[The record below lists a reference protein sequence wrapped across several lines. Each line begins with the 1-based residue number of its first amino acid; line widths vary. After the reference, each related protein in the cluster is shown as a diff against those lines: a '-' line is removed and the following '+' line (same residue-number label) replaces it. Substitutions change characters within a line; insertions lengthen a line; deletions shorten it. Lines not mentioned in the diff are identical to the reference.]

1 MGSNAQTR
9 ENGKRERSVA
19 DVTGG
24 IPHAVPGTLYLVATP
39 IGNYDDITFRAV
51 AILKSADLLIYEERR
66 EGERLMRHFG
76 IEKPVETLNEHNE
89 AAGSHNIL
97 QHLEAGKNVAVVSDC
112 GTPVFSDPGQ
122 MLVQKAIARGI
133 RVIPIPGASSLMPA
147 LTVSGFSIDQFLFYG
162 WLSPKKER
170 RQAELRVLSQERR
183 TIVLMDTPYR
193 LVPLLRDLAG
203 AFGTT
208 RRVCIALNLTMPDER
223 MMYGTA
229 PELHA
234 RCAAAETK
242 GEFVI
247 VIEGKMRDRRAP

>member
-1 MGSNAQTR
+1 MT
-9 ENGKRERSVA
+9 
-19 DVTGG
+19 
-24 IPHAVPGTLYLVATP
+24 GTLYLVATP
-39 IGNYDDITFRAV
+39 IGNYDDITFRAIN
-51 AILKSADLLIYEERR
+51 ILKAADLLIYEERR

-97 QHLEAGKNVAVVSDC
+97 QHLKAGKNVALVSDC

-122 MLVQKAIARGI
+122 VLVQKAVALGI

-170 RQAELRVLSQERR
+170 RRTELRALQQERR

-193 LVPLLRDLAG
+193 LIPLLRDLAE

-208 RRVCIALNLTMPDER
+208 RRLCIALNLTMPDER

-229 PELHA
+229 PELHSA
-234 RCAAAETK
+234 CAAAGTK

-247 VIEGKMRDRRAP
+247 VIEGKLRDRRAP